1 MSDRPDKRCKTAPLA
16 IDPSSSKCD
25 DHESFFSPPTA
36 DYVPLK
42 TNATHDTNPDHFSD
56 TTTQHRISANQ
67 APDVAV
73 VSENEFHAKV
83 DAIRSGVIAGPLIA
97 QQNLTFSVPRDGKL
111 MELIPNGIYVKVTES
126 NVSEFLRLLADKSA
140 ALSGR
145 VRRLESIRR
154 LEVAG
159 VSLQELSRDKDK
171 FSPTHFSKDIFAPY
185 DARTC
190 FLVDAD
196 ASEEILP
203 LYLREQEELQR
214 KADTYYL
221 RVIRQGD
228 IKTWRTIF
236 DHVQSD
242 PSALKRYGVTFCV
255 PSALSSRDGEG
266 DRELNVHELITR
278 GSNTPV
284 EESQLWL
291 FTKMVKQLLQP
302 VV

>member
-1 MSDRPDKRCKTAPLA
+1 
-16 IDPSSSKCD
+16 
-25 DHESFFSPPTA
+25 
-36 DYVPLK
+36 
-42 TNATHDTNPDHFSD
+42 
-56 TTTQHRISANQ
+56 
-67 APDVAV
+67 
-73 VSENEFHAKV
+73 
-83 DAIRSGVIAGPLIA
+83 
-97 QQNLTFSVPRDGKL
+97 

-159 VSLQELSRDKDK
+159 VSLQDLSRDKDK

-255 PSALSSRDGEG
+255 PSALSSRDAEG